1 MALVCAPAGSRI
13 TAVRRLL
20 ILCCA
25 IVLVDTIFYAALTPL
40 VPYFN
45 EEFGLSKSAV
55 GLLGGAFGAGVLAGA
70 APGGYL
76 ASRVGVRASALVGLA
91 LMSLTSVGFALAD
104 ETWLLVVTRFVGG
117 FGSALSWV
125 AAFTWLVARA
135 PEERRGELIGV
146 MLSAAVV
153 GALLGPAFGSAAAIV
168 GLVPAFATVAVAGV
182 LIALWAA
189 FEPAPAPTGGGS
201 LLGALRTV
209 RSTPALLTGLWF
221 IGLSPLLFSAL
232 AVLVPLDLAAVGWGA
247 AAVGAV
253 FLVSAGFE
261 TVVHPLLGRW
271 TDRSG
276 YRAPVVA
283 GLLASMGI
291 LAVLAWAVN
300 PWLLALLVVV
310 AGGAFNAPLVPGTA
324 LFSRGTEKAGLDQA
338 VAFAITNFA
347 WASGYAVGSPLG
359 GFLADLGGD
368 ALSYFF
374 LMGVCVLTLLMVRR
388 VARK

>member
-1 MALVCAPAGSRI
+1 
-13 TAVRRLL
+13 VRRLL
-20 ILCCA
+20 ALCCA

-76 ASRVGVRASALVGLA
+76 ASRAGVRAAALVGLA
-91 LMSLTSVGFALAD
+91 LMSLTSIGFALAD
-104 ETWLLVVTRFVGG
+104 ATWLLVVTRFVGG

-135 PEERRGELIGV
+135 PEGRRGELIGV

-153 GALLGPAFGSAAAIV
+153 GALLGPAFGSVAAIV
-168 GLVPAFATVAVAGV
+168 GLVPAFAAISVAG
-182 LIALWAA
+182 LAIGLWASL
-189 FEPAPAPTGGGS
+189 EPAPAPTGGGS
-201 LLGALRTV
+201 LVGALATV
-209 RSTPALLTGLWF
+209 RRPRLLAGLWF
-221 IGLSPLLFSAL
+221 IGLPPLLFSAL
-232 AVLVPLDLAAVGWGA
+232 TVLVPLDLAAVGWGA

-283 GLLASMGI
+283 GLVISMGI
-291 LAVLAWAVN
+291 LLVLAWAVN
-300 PWLLALLVVV
+300 PWLLAILVVL

-347 WASGYAVGSPLG
+347 WASGYAVGAPLG
-359 GFLADLGGD
+359 GALADLGGD
-368 ALSYFF
+368 AVSYFV
-374 LMGVCVLTLLMVRR
+374 LTGVCSVTLALVGR
-388 VARK
+388 VPRE